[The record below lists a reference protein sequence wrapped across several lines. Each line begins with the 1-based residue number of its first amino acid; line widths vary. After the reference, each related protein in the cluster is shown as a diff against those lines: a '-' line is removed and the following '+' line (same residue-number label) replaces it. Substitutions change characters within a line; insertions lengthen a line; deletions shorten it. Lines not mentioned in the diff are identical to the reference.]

1 MIEFLNGN
9 ILLILELFIIYS
21 LILTSLLLVYL
32 KKEIAALDPKLKGDF
47 TKLFLEVKFSFTDL
61 SALKTLGPLSVIT
74 LRNLGDYL
82 FEF

>member
-1 MIEFLNGN
+1 
-9 ILLILELFIIYS
+9 
-21 LILTSLLLVYL
+21 LVYL

-74 LRNLGDYL
+74 FRNLGDYL
-82 FEF
+82 FKFLFLFSALFLLMKDFVGSINLPLKFN